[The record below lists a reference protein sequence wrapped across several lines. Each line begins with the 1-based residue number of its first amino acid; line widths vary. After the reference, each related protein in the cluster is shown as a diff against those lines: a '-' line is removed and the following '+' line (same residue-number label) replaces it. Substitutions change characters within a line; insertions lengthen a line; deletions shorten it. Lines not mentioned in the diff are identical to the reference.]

1 MRFRTRC
8 AFLALPALAVALAA
22 GGSKSPE
29 PEQEPRYDPATVVD
43 VRIIVVEVREVA
55 LGNPLAGV
63 HLMARLES
71 AHGSAEPT
79 DVYIGPT
86 EFLKQMDLAF
96 SARDK
101 MEIVGSKVKVG
112 GATVILT
119 RELQRNDSTLYLRD
133 SKGEPIWKSQLKG
146 SA

>member
-1 MRFRTRC
+1 MQFRTRFV
-8 AFLALPALAVALAA
+8 FLAFAAVAVMLAA
-22 GGSKSPE
+22 GSKSSP

-43 VRIIVVEVREVA
+43 VRIIVVDVREVA
-55 LGNPLAGV
+55 NGNPLAGV
-63 HLMARLES
+63 HLTARSES
-71 AHGSAEPT
+71 THGNSEAL

-133 SKGEPIWKSQLKG
+133 TKGEPIWKSQLKDP
-146 SA
+146 A